1 MVKSKIKKKNTSD
14 NTKKTDKEVKSKK
27 ERREELK
34 KTQGVVK
41 TLKNNL
47 PIIIGAV
54 VLIIILVLVLNQGEG
69 ESTGLG
75 PDPNHEGPVVV
86 MHQFH
91 DPTCPH
97 CIRQSEFNPNILAA
111 YPYLQIKIHN
121 IRTSAGQE
129 ALQEAVET
137 VTGLSEER
145 IGTPITVVGDNYLI
159 GFGDA
164 SNTGVQ
170 MADLVEAEY
179 QRLLEEEEGQ

>member
-1 MVKSKIKKKNTSD
+1 MVKSKIKKKDTSNQMNKQD
-14 NTKKTDKEVKSKK
+14 LEVRSKK

-34 KTQGVVK
+34 KSGGITK

-54 VLIIILVLVLNQGEG
+54 VLILILVLVLNQGEG
-69 ESTGLG
+69 QSTGLG
-75 PDPNHEGPVVV
+75 PAPGYEGPVVV

-97 CIRQSEFNPNILAA
+97 CIRQSEFNPSILAA
-111 YPYLQIKIHN
+111 YPYLQIVIHN
-121 IRTSAGQE
+121 IRTPAGQE
-129 ALQEAVET
+129 ALQEAVDT
-137 VTGLSEER
+137 VTGLRDER

-179 QRLLEEEEGQ
+179 QRLLALEDN

>member
-1 MVKSKIKKKNTSD
+1 MVKSKIKKKDSSNHAGHDT
-14 NTKKTDKEVKSKK
+14 EVKSKK

-34 KTQGVVK
+34 KSGGLVK
-41 TLKNNL
+41 TLKSNL
-47 PIIIGAV
+47 PIIIGALFLVV
-54 VLIIILVLVLNQGEG
+54 VLILVLNQGEG
-69 ESTGLG
+69 QSTGLG
-75 PDPNHEGPVVV
+75 PNPNHEGPVVV

-97 CIRQSEFNPNILAA
+97 CIRQSEFNPNLLAA
-111 YPYLQIKIHN
+111 YPYLQIIIHN
-121 IRTSAGQE
+121 IRTPAGQE

-137 VTGLSEER
+137 VTGLSNER

-179 QRLLEEEEGQ
+179 QRLLA